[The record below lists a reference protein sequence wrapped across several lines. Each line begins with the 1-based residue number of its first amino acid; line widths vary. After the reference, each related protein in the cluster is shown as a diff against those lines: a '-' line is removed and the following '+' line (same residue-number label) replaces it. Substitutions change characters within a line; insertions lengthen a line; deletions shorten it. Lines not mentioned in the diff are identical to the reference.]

1 MNIDINAIMQGIS
14 IWALPVLMAIVL
26 HEVAHGWVAY
36 KLGDDTADWL
46 GRLTLNPIK
55 HIDPIGTVLIPVLL
69 LVMQSPFLFGYAKP
83 VPINWRKLRHPKRDM
98 VWVAL
103 AGPIT
108 NLILALLST
117 LLLMLAVQLPSS
129 MLWFIQPLALMCQAS
144 IMINL
149 VLLVFNLIPLPPL
162 DGGRVAT
169 GLLPGTL
176 SYQLSRLEPYGFI
189 IIVVLMMMGWLQAI
203 IGPVVMG
210 GTTWLMGLAL
220 PS

>member
-1 MNIDINAIMQGIS
+1 MNMDINAIMQGIS

-36 KLGDDTADWL
+36 KLGDDTAYWL

-55 HIDPIGTVLIPVLL
+55 HIDPIGTLLIPILL

-83 VPINWRKLRHPKRDM
+83 VPINWRKLRNPKRDM

-117 LLLMLAVQLPSS
+117 LLLMLAMQLPSS
-129 MLWFIQPLALMCQAS
+129 MLWFTQPLALMCQAS
-144 IMINL
+144 IIINL

-169 GLLPGTL
+169 GLLPANL

-189 IIVVLMMMGWLQAI
+189 IVIVLLVMGWLQAI

-210 GTTWLMGLAL
+210 GTAWLMGLAL
-220 PS
+220 PN